1 MFTIAQIEQAH
12 DQVKSGAD
20 FPKYIQEL
28 KKLGVLSF
36 ITWVRDSHTEYVGE
50 NSFNIQSESQYEAL
64 PISET
69 TDSARFRI
77 CLKNHQEGK
86 TDYPTFC
93 QDCAQTGIEKW
104 IVLLDAMTCTYFD
117 RAGKI
122 ILVAEIPA

>member
-28 KKLGVLSF
+28 KKFGVQF
-36 ITWVRDSHTEYVGE
+36 FTTWVRDSHTEYFGR
-50 NSFNIQSESQYEAL
+50 NGFNIQSESQYEAL
-64 PISET
+64 PISEI
-69 TDSARFRI
+69 TDPTQFLI

-117 RAGKI
+117 RAGEI
-122 ILVAEIPA
+122 ILVTEIPA